1 MKGPPNQNRVN
12 QFLLLNE
19 QERRDAITKL
29 ARSGMGD
36 HAIASITALN
46 VEMIRRI
53 LADQAAVSE

>member
-1 MKGPPNQNRVN
+1 MLYFK
-12 QFLLLNE
+12 LLSEGE
-19 QERRDAITKL
+19 QVEAIKKL
-29 ARSGMGD
+29 ARSGMSD